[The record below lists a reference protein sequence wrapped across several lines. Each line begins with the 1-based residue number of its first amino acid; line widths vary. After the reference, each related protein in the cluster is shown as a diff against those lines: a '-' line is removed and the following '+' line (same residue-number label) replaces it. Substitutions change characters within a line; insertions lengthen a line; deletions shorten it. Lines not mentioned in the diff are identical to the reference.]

1 MTAAAPSTL
10 LTFYAE
16 WLPLPKNQFR
26 ILAMLADKGTFTGNL
41 SDMCRYFSLNP
52 QDKTRKALRASI
64 DTLVEQNYIVSSLV
78 KRTYTLS
85 AVPKDKEI
93 AVPREWVQILRDHN
107 YTSESVAW
115 EQVLKVYLWIW
126 DNDKDAVVKND
137 MIADDLNI
145 SVSTIGSAKN
155 VLEKEYKAITREYI
169 SQKLGENYYHRIGQI
184 LTTCAWWDDG

>member
-52 QDKTRKALRASI
+52 QDKTRKSLRASI
-64 DTLVEQNYIVSSLV
+64 DTLTEQNYIVSSLTN
-78 KRTYTLS
+78 RTYTLT
-85 AVPKDKEI
+85 AVPKEQKI
-93 AVPREWVQILRDHN
+93 AVPRVWVQILRDHN

-115 EQVLKVYLWIW
+115 EQVLKVYLWVW
-126 DNDKDAVVKND
+126 DTDNDTVVKNN

-169 SQKLGENYYHRIGQI
+169 SEKLGENYYRRIGQK
-184 LTTCAWWDDG
+184 LTACAWWDDG